1 MSRLGHGLP
10 IECHI
15 CCKFM
20 HNIPSGALQRA
31 RHGSMVFGLYYKIKS
46 SAGWRPLYIAEGAA
60 YRGTH
65 LQTEHIGY

>member
-1 MSRLGHGLP
+1 
-10 IECHI
+10 
-15 CCKFM
+15 M